1 MLHFSGG
8 PFSHIVALHITEMG
22 ALSCLVEH
30 PSLFA
35 TGARRIRQKKSTDY
49 FSFLPKYIF
58 VTCLGIRLATLS
70 LQSPLG
76 GSMRQNHKGLHD
88 DLEVK

>member
-58 VTCLGIRLATLS
+58 CDLS
-70 LQSPLG
+70 WNQTGNLIVAIPSWWKYEAKP
-76 GSMRQNHKGLHD
+76 
-88 DLEVK
+88 